1 MSPFI
6 RQFFASHF
14 LPSCRLFAV
23 RSIEPEIIIG
33 CTLIEILRTTIIKDG
48 KCYLFMFLEIDFVIF
63 WLEMLE

>member
-14 LPSCRLFAV
+14 LPSCGLFAV
-23 RSIEPEIIIG
+23 RSIEPEIIVR
-33 CTLIEILRTTIIKDG
+33 CTLIEILRTTIIKG
-48 KCYLFMFLEIDFVIF
+48 EKCYLFMFLEIDFVIL